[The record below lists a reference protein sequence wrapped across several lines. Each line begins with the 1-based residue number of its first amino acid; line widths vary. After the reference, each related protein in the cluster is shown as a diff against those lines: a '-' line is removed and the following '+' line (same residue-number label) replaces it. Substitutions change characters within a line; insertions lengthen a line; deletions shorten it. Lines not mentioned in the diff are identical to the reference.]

1 MAKKEK
7 QSMVDEGDAGE
18 AIPPVADPIE
28 EQLIE
33 FNAVIDEINVPGE
46 IHSQAQAEELV
57 HSGRFPRPE
66 GVKMAYV
73 TQDSNVFW
81 PANANSAVNHS
92 QRNNL
97 KLFTVT
103 CQD

>member
-1 MAKKEK
+1 MAKKKE
-7 QSMVDEGDAGE
+7 SMVDEGDEGG
-18 AIPPVADPIE
+18 AILPVADPI
-28 EQLIE
+28 
-33 FNAVIDEINVPGE
+33 VIPGE
-46 IHSQAQAEELV
+46 IHSQDQASELV
-57 HSGRFPRPE
+57 HSGKYIIPE

-73 TQDSNVFW
+73 TQDGNVFW
-81 PANANSAVNHS
+81 PTSASAAINHS

>member
-7 QSMVDEGDAGE
+7 QSMVDEGDEGG
-18 AIPPVADPIE
+18 AIPPVADP
-28 EQLIE
+28 
-33 FNAVIDEINVPGE
+33 VGE
-46 IHSQAQAEELV
+46 IHSQEQASALV
-57 HSGRFPRPE
+57 HSGRYIRPE

-73 TQDSNVFW
+73 TQDGNVFW
-81 PANANSAVNHS
+81 PGNASAAINHS